1 MDDKTH
7 DRRRGWRDEPRM
19 RKSYEDRDASRGDHP
34 SSSGRWNHGERS
46 WQDTKGARTRRDDD
60 DQSRS
65 DWRAE
70 RRGAWREDRANNRRD
85 PQWNQGRRAW
95 PRHDRREQSPPR
107 AHTPPPPRKEPH
119 ATPAQSTEVQTQTVD
134 TPSEELDADQIAAMM
149 GFGNF
154 GSSKGKPVE
163 ENTEG
168 YAEVRKERT
177 WRQYM
182 NRKGGFNRPL
192 DKV

>member
-70 RRGAWREDRANNRRD
+70 RRDAILSGIKVGVRGHGMTAAN
-85 PQWNQGRRAW
+85 
-95 PRHDRREQSPPR
+95 
-107 AHTPPPPRKEPH
+107 KPH